1 MKEIWKDIKGYE
13 GLYQVSKSGKIKSIR
28 NNIYLKPNLQVNGY
42 LRISLSKNGKIQ
54 YKNIHR
60 LVAETFIDNE
70 NNYPVI
76 NHIDGNKLNNNADN
90 LEWCSYQHNNLEA
103 RRLKLNITK
112 KGKFN
117 HKSRIVV
124 QYDTNGNII
133 KVWDYMGLITKTL
146 GYDYTSISRCCSG
159 KQKTS
164 YGYIWKYKE
173 A

>member
-76 NHIDGNKLNNNADN
+76 NHIDGNKKKFCQNAFKRIIG
-90 LEWCSYQHNNLEA
+90 S
-103 RRLKLNITK
+103 KLRW
-112 KGKFN
+112 KF
-117 HKSRIVV
+117 R
-124 QYDTNGNII
+124 
-133 KVWDYMGLITKTL
+133 
-146 GYDYTSISRCCSG
+146 
-159 KQKTS
+159 
-164 YGYIWKYKE
+164 
-173 A
+173 